1 MPHQTRLVELLIA
14 SPEVGIIIFS
24 PKPLKVTNSSNKD
37 LDYSPSPPLSFTQC
51 ELDRYIRESAAI
63 VLSFLLRLRAGM
75 GGDMVHNLTL
85 PESYS
90 KITMFLT
97 DRGFVVFPTAHS
109 CKRLPSNET
118 KMLRRLAEQLFSQAR
133 KHSSLFSPS
142 VCRYA

>member
-90 KITMFLT
+90 KITVFLT
-97 DRGFVVFPTAHS
+97 GLGFRISDGAFMQEGVPP
-109 CKRLPSNET
+109 K
-118 KMLRRLAEQLFSQAR
+118 
-133 KHSSLFSPS
+133 
-142 VCRYA
+142 